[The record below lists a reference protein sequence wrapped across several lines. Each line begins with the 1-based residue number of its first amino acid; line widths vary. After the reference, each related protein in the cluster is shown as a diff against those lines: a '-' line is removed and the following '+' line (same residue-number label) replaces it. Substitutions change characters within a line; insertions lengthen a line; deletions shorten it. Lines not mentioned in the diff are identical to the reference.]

1 MQPSVELR
9 INEGIDRLLTRLKG
23 LPADALYR
31 EPQADEWP
39 VMSTLAHVVEMLP
52 YWAGQATLIA
62 TKPGTPFG
70 RTHDDPGRL
79 GAIAAH
85 ASDPVEVVRSSL
97 QSSREAALRALK
109 ALPEAAW
116 DATGEHRARG
126 TMSVSQV
133 VDAFMVRHVEEHCAQ
148 VEATLASLGYSPSQV
163 P

>member
-1 MQPSVELR
+1 M
-9 INEGIDRLLTRLKG
+9 NDGIDRLLTRLKG

-31 EPQADEWP
+31 EPRAGEWP
-39 VMSTLAHVVEMLP
+39 VMSTMAHVVEMLP

-85 ASDPVEVVRSSL
+85 ASDPVEVVRTSL
-97 QSSREAALRALK
+97 QSSREASLRALK

-116 DATGEHRARG
+116 DVTGEHPTRG
-126 TMSVSQV
+126 KMSVSQV
-133 VDAFMVRHVEEHCAQ
+133 VEAFMVRHVEEHCEQ